1 MPDRLDFE
9 ELWSDGHVV
18 ERLESIGHETGI
30 RPSVGKVQMIEIRQD
45 GVILPASDPRK
56 GGRPAGLDPVII
68 DEDPAFGVLV
78 VPNADV
84 H

>member
-1 MPDRLDFE
+1 
-9 ELWSDGHVV
+9 
-18 ERLESIGHETGI
+18 
-30 RPSVGKVQMIEIRQD
+30 MIEIRQD
-45 GVILPASDPRK
+45 GVILPASDHK

-68 DEDPAFGVLV
+68 DADPAFGVLV